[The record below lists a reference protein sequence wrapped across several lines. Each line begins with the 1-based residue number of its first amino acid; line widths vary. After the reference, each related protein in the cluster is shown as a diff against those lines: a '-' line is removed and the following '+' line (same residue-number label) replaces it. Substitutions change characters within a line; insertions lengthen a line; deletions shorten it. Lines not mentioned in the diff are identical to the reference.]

1 MDFSKE
7 DAKWAKKTSKCRN
20 IVKDILDS
28 GIDNFQK
35 LKIIELLAL
44 ELDDREQMLNFV
56 DLSRKFLE
64 GLEEKSAENNKRRI
78 EI

>member
-7 DAKWAKKTSKCRN
+7 DAKWAKKISKCRN

-35 LKIIELLAL
+35 LKIIELVAL
-44 ELDDREQMLNFV
+44 ELDDRDQMLNFV
-56 DLSRKFLE
+56 DLARKFLE
-64 GLEEKSAENNKRRI
+64 DVEENSAENNKRRI